1 MKTIL
6 ITGALGLLGS
16 KCAEEFLI
24 IGYNVVGIDNDSRK
38 KFFGQNCSVET
49 TLIHLKQFA
58 NYSHEW
64 IDICNSDQIDR
75 VFNLYNSDISAIL
88 HCAAQPSHDW
98 SYKDPILDFEI
109 NSYATLKIL
118 ESFKKYSPNAFFIYM
133 STNKV
138 YGDNPNKIELIEEQ
152 YRYEHCEK
160 YFNGID
166 EQFNIDNCTHSIFG
180 VNKLYS
186 DLIVQEY
193 GNNFK
198 LKTCVLRCGCLT
210 GGNHKGAELHGFLSY
225 LSKCIKNKIQY
236 NIYGYKG
243 KQVRDNIHSY
253 DVWSFI
259 DTIINGPSLFGE
271 IFNLGGGRDN
281 SVSVLEAIRDM
292 EKIYD
297 KKLEYNV
304 IDKNR
309 TGDHIW
315 YISDLSKI
323 KRFYP
328 NWNKKY
334 NLHNIYTDF

>member
-6 ITGALGLLGS
+6 ITGALGLIGS
-16 KCAEEFLI
+16 KCAEEFLKL
-24 IGYNVVGIDNDSRK
+24 GYNVIGIDNDSRK
-38 KFFGQNCSVET
+38 KFFGENCSVET
-49 TLIHLKQFA
+49 TLLYLKQFS
-58 NYSHEW
+58 NYNHQW
-64 IDICNSDQIDR
+64 IDICNSEDIDNI
-75 VFNLYNSDISAIL
+75 FNLYSSDIFSII

-98 SYKDPILDFEI
+98 SYKDPKLDFEI

-118 ESFKKYSPNAFFIYM
+118 EAFKKYCSNAFFIYM

-138 YGDNPNKIELIEEQ
+138 YGDNPNKIELNEEE
-152 YRYEHCEK
+152 YRYDHNGK
-160 YFNGID
+160 YFNGIN
-166 EQFNIDNCTHSIFG
+166 EQFSIDNCTHSIFG

-225 LSKCIKNKIQY
+225 LSKCIKNKIEY

-259 DTIINGPSLFGE
+259 NTVINGRPLFGE
-271 IFNLGGGRDN
+271 IFNLGGGREN
-281 SVSVLEAIRDM
+281 SVSVLEAIKDM
-292 EKIYD
+292 ETIYD
-297 KKLEYNV
+297 KKLKYN
-304 IDKNR
+304 IISKNR

-315 YISDLSKI
+315 YISDLNKI
-323 KRFYP
+323 KTFYA
-328 NWNKKY
+328 NWEKKY
-334 NLHNIYTDF
+334 NLHNIYLDL

>member
-6 ITGALGLLGS
+6 ITGALGLIGS
-16 KCAEEFLI
+16 KCAEEFLK

-98 SYKDPILDFEI
+98 SYKDPKLDFEI

-259 DTIINGPSLFGE
+259 DAIINGPSLFGE
-271 IFNLGGGRDN
+271 IFNLGGGREN

-297 KKLEYNV
+297 KKLEYNI

-315 YISDLSKI
+315 YISNLSKI
-323 KRFYP
+323 KRLYP

>member
-6 ITGALGLLGS
+6 ITGSLGLIGS
-16 KCAEEFLI
+16 KCAEEFLK
-24 IGYNVVGIDNDSRK
+24 IGYNVIGIDNDSRK
-38 KFFGQNCSVET
+38 KFFGNTCSVET
-49 TLIHLKQFA
+49 TLAYLKQFT
-58 NYSHEW
+58 NYRHEW
-64 IDICNSDQIDR
+64 IDICNTEQINEI
-75 VFNLYNSDISAIL
+75 FNLYNSDISAIV

-98 SYKDPILDFEI
+98 SYKDPKLDFEI

-118 ESFKKYSPNAFFIYM
+118 EAFKKYASNAFFIYM

-138 YGDNPNKIELIEEQ
+138 YGDNPNKIQLIEEE
-152 YRYEHCEK
+152 YRYEHNGK
-160 YFNGID
+160 YINGID

-225 LSKCIKNKIQY
+225 LSKCVKNEIEY

-259 DTIINGPSLFGE
+259 NTVINGPSLFGE
-271 IFNLGGGRDN
+271 IFNLGGGREN
-281 SVSVLEAIRDM
+281 SVSVLEAIIDL
-292 EKIYD
+292 EKIYN
-297 KKLEYNV
+297 KKLKYNV

-315 YISDLSKI
+315 YISDLNKI
-323 KRFYP
+323 KKFYP

-334 NLHNIYTDF
+334 NLHNIYLDF